1 MTRVLVVEDS
11 ATDFESIR
19 GLMAAYEVVHATSME
34 EAQTCEDYDAVV
46 LDLGLPDSSGLET
59 VKKMLAATA
68 APIIVHTITGH
79 DDLVREA
86 LQAGCADYIV
96 KGSAVD
102 VERAIGHAMER
113 ASQGDI
119 LLRESRKVGRI
130 VHLLAECW
138 DEEAEAAALV
148 MDFEGRLK
156 RATKRGHAKLEQLQ
170 LDLEA
175 LMSKHGGRIQG
186 GHATTDHGFDWDLLL
201 TTNPRAADEVF
212 AVFMQVEIDE
222 TEIDMDEAHHH
233 FRTPLTPIMVDLALL
248 SDPSGRHVD
257 RIKDNLKRLQNYA
270 AMFVDYHGARAQSLR
285 LHREDFDLAPIL
297 KRTFPGLHGPARLA
311 VIGDPHRVE
320 AFCEYLQ
327 SLTPTRVEAAMQR
340 DVATV
345 TVRIDDWQGPPAV
358 DLVRPF
364 SYQTKTDPGGLAVP
378 LAREILEQ
386 LGGGVTVANDDD
398 VLEFRFWLPAQGD
411 LGRDRR

>member
-11 ATDFESIR
+11 ATDFESIL
-19 GLMAAYEVVHATSME
+19 GHMGAYDVVRAKSME
-34 EAQTCEDYDAVV
+34 EARRCEDYDAVV

-59 VKKMLAATA
+59 VQKMLAATA
-68 APIIVHTITGH
+68 APIIVHSITGH
-79 DDLVREA
+79 DDLVRQA
-86 LQAGCADYIV
+86 LHAGCADYIV

-102 VERAIGHAMER
+102 VQRAISHAMER

-130 VHLLAECW
+130 VHQLAEAW
-138 DEEAEAAALV
+138 DEDAEAAALV

-156 RATKRGHAKLEQLQ
+156 RATKRGQAKLEQLH
-170 LDLEA
+170 LDLEI
-175 LMSKHGGRIQG
+175 LMSKHGGRIQS

-201 TTNPRAADEVF
+201 TTNPRDPDEVF

-248 SDPSGRHVD
+248 SDPGGRHVD
-257 RIKDNLKRLQNYA
+257 RIKDNLKRLQDYA
-270 AMFVDYHGARAQSLR
+270 ASFVDYHGVRAQSLR
-285 LHREDFDLAPIL
+285 LHREDFDLIPLLRDA
-297 KRTFPGLHGPARLA
+297 FPALDGPARLA

-320 AFCEYLQ
+320 ALCDYLQ
-327 SLTPTRVEAAMQR
+327 SLAPASVSAAMQR
-340 DVATV
+340 DIASV
-345 TVRIDDWQGPPAV
+345 TVRVEDWQGPPAAE
-358 DLVRPF
+358 LVRP
-364 SYQTKTDPGGLAVP
+364 YAHQTKSDPGGLAIP

-386 LGGGVTVANDDD
+386 LGGGLTVASDGDA
-398 VLEFRFWLPAQGD
+398 LEFRFWLPAQGD